1 MATNTSS
8 ESHATALTPQA
19 LRSPSVLW
27 ASLGGIGFLR
37 PAPGTWGSAGAVVL
51 WWLLAPL
58 APLLQLALIVA
69 YFLVSW
75 WTAHRITQRL
85 SVADAPQIVADE
97 VVGMW
102 LALWLIGIVSDA
114 APASIDATPALLAL
128 VWAAAFALFRWLDIA
143 KPSLIGWLDTNIKG
157 GLGVMLDDVVAGL
170 VTGGVI
176 GIVLWLTTLG

>member
-1 MATNTSS
+1 MTKPLLLLPPLMAEPKFAEDDAVEGEVCCLFSRL
-8 ESHATALTPQA
+8 EAAL
-19 LRSPSVLW
+19 
-27 ASLGGIGFLR
+27 
-37 PAPGTWGSAGAVVL
+37 
-51 WWLLAPL
+51 L

-114 APASIDATPALLAL
+114 AAASIDATPALLAL